1 VRYSQ
6 IHALMLLM
14 LVLLASCTQTP
25 VSPAS
30 TPTPTLSLQAKTYL
44 TTALNIMQQH
54 SVNRKIINWATLR
67 RKTFALANGAT
78 VPIETYA
85 AITYALT
92 SLNDHHSTFIV
103 PYENAVSSNNGALT
117 ANEKPHG
124 QLLDHDIGY
133 LELPTYNRLPTV
145 PASKDYVR
153 LAQAAI
159 RSADQAGVCGW
170 IVDLRNDMGGDNW
183 PMLDAVGPLLGSGV
197 VGWFVYPD
205 GMKTAWSY
213 SDGEVQQGG
222 KTMIGIENAY
232 HLKHPVPPVAVLTGR
247 NTRSAGEAI
256 VVAFRTRPHTRSF
269 GESTAGV
276 PTGNAAYTLSDGAI
290 LVLTVALDADRT
302 GQTYDRPIIP
312 DQSVPY
318 YQSQAN
324 ESSSSSDSIIQAA
337 TIWLHAQDRCQG

>member
-1 VRYSQ
+1 
-6 IHALMLLM
+6 MLLI
-14 LVLLASCTQTP
+14 LVLLASCTQTFT
-25 VSPAS
+25 SPAL
-30 TPTPTLSLQAKTYL
+30 TPTPTLSPQARMYL
-44 TTALNIMQQH
+44 TTALDIMQRH
-54 SVNRKIINWATLR
+54 SVNRKKINWATLR

-78 VPIETYA
+78 APIETYA
-85 AITYALT
+85 AITYALA

-103 PYENAVSSNNGALT
+103 PYENAVSSNNDALT

-124 QLLDHDIGY
+124 QLLDHTIGY

-159 RSADQAGVCGW
+159 RGADQAGVCGW

-197 VGWFVYPD
+197 VGRFVYPN
-205 GMKTAWSY
+205 GMKIAWSY
-213 SDGEVQQGG
+213 YDGEAQQGA

-232 HLKHPVPPVAVLTGR
+232 HLKHPTPPVAVLTGH

-256 VVAFRTRPHTRSF
+256 VVAFRARPHTRSF
-269 GESTAGV
+269 GVSTAGV
-276 PTGNAAYTLSDGAI
+276 PTGNTVFTLSDGAV

-302 GQTYDRPIIP
+302 GQTYDGPIVP
-312 DQSVPY
+312 DQLVPY
-318 YQSQAN
+318 DPSQAN
-324 ESSSSSDSIIQAA
+324 VPGSSSDSIIQAA
-337 TIWLHAQDRCQG
+337 TNWLHTQGSCQDQ

>member
-1 VRYSQ
+1 
-6 IHALMLLM
+6 MM
-14 LVLLASCTQTP
+14 VLLASCTQTSI
-25 VSPAS
+25 SPAS
-30 TPTPTLSLQAKTYL
+30 TPAPILSPQAKKYL
-44 TTALNIMQQH
+44 TTALDIMQQH
-54 SVNRKIINWATLR
+54 SVNRKKINWTTLR

-78 VPIETYA
+78 TPIDTYA

-92 SLNDHHSTFIV
+92 SLNDNHSTFSV
-103 PYENAVSSNNGALT
+103 PYENAIDSNNGTLT

-133 LELPTYNRLPTV
+133 LELPTYNKLPTV

-153 LAQAAI
+153 LAQDAI
-159 RSADQAGVCGW
+159 RTADQAGACGW

-183 PMLDAVGPLLGSGV
+183 PMLDAVGPLLGEGV

-205 GMKTAWSY
+205 GMKTTWSY
-213 SDGEVQQGG
+213 YNGKAQEGG

-232 HLKHPVPPVAVLTGR
+232 HLKHPAPPVAVLTGH

-256 VVAFRTRPHTRSF
+256 VVAFRARSHTRSF

-276 PTGNAAYTLSDGAI
+276 PTGNDLYTLSDGAI

-302 GQTYDRPIIP
+302 GQTYDGPIAP

-318 YQSQAN
+318 DLSQVDL
-324 ESSSSSDSIIQAA
+324 SGSSSDGLIQAA
-337 TIWLHAQDRCQG
+337 TIWLRTQDRCQG